1 LLVEFETGVI
11 CPHIG
16 LVCYNSSMS
25 QLAHRVTP
33 SLPKAP
39 AVPPLQNGDRLTR
52 AEFERRYDATPGL
65 KKAELIDGRVY
76 IAADLRGTHSSSSSL
91 PPLENGDRLTGEEF
105 VRRYDA
111 MAGLKKAELMDG
123 RVYVSPPVAFDRHGY
138 PHLKLVTLFGTYMV
152 ATPGVQGGD
161 DATLR
166 VDSDNWPQP
175 DVVLMVAPSRGG
187 QSKIDSDDILAGAPE
202 LVAEIAASSASYD
215 LHDKLQLYRRAG
227 VREYI
232 VWRTLDG
239 EFDYFVLRQGDYA
252 RFAPAADG
260 LFHSEVFPG
269 LWLDTSSLLKGDL
282 AVALARLQEGIAST
296 EHTLFIT
303 ELQRRAASGASKPT

>member
-1 LLVEFETGVI
+1 VEIETGAI

-33 SLPKAP
+33 SLPTAQ
-39 AVPPLQNGDRLTR
+39 AALPLQNGDRLTR
-52 AEFERRYDATPGL
+52 AEFERRYDAMPEL

-105 VRRYDA
+105 ARRYDA
-111 MAGLKKAELMDG
+111 MPGLKKAELIDG
-123 RVYVSPPVAFDRHGY
+123 RVYVSPPVAFYGHGFE
-138 PHLKLVTLFGTYMV
+138 HSKLVTLFCVYAA
-152 ATPGVQGGD
+152 ATPGVHDGD
-161 DATLR
+161 NATLR
-166 VDSDNWPQP
+166 IDPDNWPQP
-175 DVVLMVAPSRGG
+175 DALLMIAPSRGG
-187 QSKIDSDDILAGAPE
+187 QSKIDSDNILAGAAE

-227 VREYI
+227 VREYV

-239 EFDYFVLRQGDYA
+239 EFDYFVLRQGEYA
-252 RFAPAADG
+252 RLAPAADG

-282 AVALARLQEGIAST
+282 AAALARLQEGIAST
-296 EHTLFIT
+296 EHTMFIT